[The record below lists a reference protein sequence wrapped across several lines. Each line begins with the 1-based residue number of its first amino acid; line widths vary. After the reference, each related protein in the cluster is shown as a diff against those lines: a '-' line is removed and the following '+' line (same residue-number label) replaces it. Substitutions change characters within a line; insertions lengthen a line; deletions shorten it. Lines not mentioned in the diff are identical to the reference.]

1 MSKRTKSRRKN
12 YPLSGPSLSQD
23 QRALLSVVAQHMAD
37 KEAFDLLDDHL
48 QETGLK
54 ITDEQWEELAD
65 VFFSNTLHQQQ
76 RQFDELNEYLSQPNE
91 KLSLTQFL
99 ELTQVMTNRRIEEE
113 QNDFLQM
120 DERLQDEGLELSP
133 AQVVNLAAFL
143 TTSARRRQKQQF
155 EHFTGLLQ
163 ERGLRLDPSQM
174 EALSDAV
181 NARSREDQ
189 LRDFLSA
196 NEYLERMPEND
207 LLFSVPEDPKPPQLV
222 AQELDDIETP
232 NVLDVDRKEH
242 RRFAE
247 QEERVVRSG
256 FQGIIGRLRD
266 ASGFKQQDIPEEPL
280 SNEEFFLRT
289 AMVIVAFALGLSA
302 VIYVP
307 GMVRTAFT
315 GQTNDEL
322 MREQMRNLA
331 VEEALIAQ
339 QEATAS
345 SRKQD
350 KKTSFFDQS
359 IYHGQQTGQGSGVG
373 SGAPVST
380 KSMLPAEA
388 LDMAR
393 KLAAEGHLATAISAY
408 ETYIGA
414 NPEHIQARIE
424 LLKVLLSAKKRE
436 EAKQLAVAT
445 MKLQLTKE
453 QFQQVWQ
460 LMRQSLQI

>member
-1 MSKRTKSRRKN
+1 MSKRAKSRRKN

-23 QRALLSVVAQHMAD
+23 QRALLAVVAQHMGD
-37 KEAFDLLDDHL
+37 KESFDLLDDHL
-48 QETGLK
+48 RETGLK
-54 ITDEQWEELAD
+54 VTDQQWEELAD
-65 VFFSNTLHQQQ
+65 VFFANTIDQQQ

-91 KLSLTQFL
+91 KLSLKHFL
-99 ELTQVMTNRRIEEE
+99 ELTRAMANRRVEEE

-120 DERLQDEGLELSP
+120 DERLQDEGLNLNP
-133 AQVVNLAAFL
+133 AQVVNLATFL
-143 TTSARRRQKQQF
+143 TANARRRQKRQF
-155 EHFTGLLQ
+155 EHFTGVLND
-163 ERGLRLDPSQM
+163 RGLRLDPSQM
-174 EALSDAV
+174 ESLSQAV
-181 NARSREDQ
+181 NARPREEQ

-196 NEYLERMPEND
+196 NEYLEHMPAND
-207 LLFSVPEDPKPPQLV
+207 LLFSVPEDAKPPQIV
-222 AQELDDIETP
+222 AQELDRIESP
-232 NVLDVDRKEH
+232 KVLDVDRKEH

-266 ASGFKQQDIPEEPL
+266 ASGFKQQDIPPEPL

-289 AMVIVAFALGLSA
+289 AMVVVAFAFGLSA

-315 GQTNDEL
+315 GQTNDDL

-331 VEEALIAQ
+331 VEEAMIAQ
-339 QEATAS
+339 QETTAN

-359 IYHGQQTGQGSGVG
+359 VYHGQPTGQGSGVS

-380 KSMLPAEA
+380 KSMSPEQA
-388 LDMAR
+388 LITAQ
-393 KLAAEGHLATAISAY
+393 KLAAEGHLVTAISAY
-408 ETYIGA
+408 ETYIAA
-414 NPEHIQARIE
+414 NPDEIQPRIE

-436 EAKQLAVAT
+436 QAQQLSVTT
-445 MKLQLTKE
+445 MKLQMTKE
-453 QFQQVWQ
+453 EFKQVWL